1 MTDEQLP
8 DDRDANDS
16 IDAETGPSADQPRW
30 WHQAFGRLR
39 QYGRW
44 LLLLFVGLISAG
56 LVSVVTIDLGPALRV
71 RAEQLFTSRIDRSVS
86 IGRLSTYV
94 LPGRFLIED
103 LVIGGRTEGDRP
115 FFVAKRLL
123 VTTAW
128 LPLLDGEFFVDS
140 VDLDGWRMLVEQF
153 EEGDHTFPAFFRQP
167 ENLEHVNESDGSD
180 AEEVGNRKPAGDA
193 STTDDSENRRFVMTV
208 QYLRAHNGEF
218 VYEDYGAPWS
228 VVAPNID
235 LTLTKAAGYGGQLSF
250 HGGTVQ
256 IDDFEPMTTSMRAT
270 YEFDGGFVD
279 LKRVDV
285 LMDGFEAV
293 VDGGVDLL
301 NWPES
306 IYRVTS
312 SSIEL
317 PIMKDIF
324 FAGYDFTTTGE
335 ATFTGE
341 WHIFD
346 GGRELTGT
354 FISSDAT
361 LVGFKFPDLDG
372 DLVWTRDRFEITR
385 ARSGFYDGRL
395 DFTYSMQPLGS
406 EFPTVASFSPHVE
419 SANIEELTTV
429 LEIGGIRPS
438 GSVSGSLYLEW
449 PLGQFVKR
457 RGRSSLSVAPPV
469 GVVLQGRGQRP
480 TAKRDGWN
488 YAEVVFEPEGEPWH
502 FPMGADLEVIFG
514 PDEIDISPSWIATPL
529 TAVEFHGETA
539 WGKRSSIPFEV
550 TSANWQESDRLLVSM
565 MTAFGRP
572 TGEMTVGGYGT
583 MVGEM
588 RDDFLSPLVE
598 AQFDGDDVTAWNVD
612 WGHGEG
618 NVVVERGILD
628 VSDGMFNDSD
638 SSIRVNGRFA
648 IGRVPDGVEE
658 LDASF
663 ELDGVPAQHV
673 RDAFSIEGYPIN
685 GPLYGDI
692 RLYGEYRR
700 PFGFG
705 RLRVAGGTAYGES
718 FDQTE
723 AGLRFEGEG
732 VWLDGLT
739 ISKGGGEL
747 TGAMYVRW
755 NGTYSVNADARNF
768 DLVTSQLFD
777 RLGAPVVG
785 FVDFS
790 VSGVG
795 SFDNPR
801 YQIRGTMTDLA
812 IAGTS
817 VGQVTSRLDIQ
828 NGLLAVELE
837 VASPTLAVSGSG
849 RVELTDDL
857 QSELRFRVTNTRLD
871 PFIRTLQPE
880 LPAETSLVTS
890 GTIQVEGSLV
900 NTGQLTIDA
909 TAEQLDLKLFDYRV
923 SNSGP
928 VSFSFE
934 NNVIY
939 VTQMELQGEGT
950 ALTVSGDIV
959 LSEAQLSL
967 DVNGDASLDILQ
979 GFFPDVR
986 GSGTMSVVAELE
998 GSFTAPT
1005 LTGEARVT
1013 DGRLRHFSLPHSL
1026 DKLNG
1031 TVVFEPGSVRL
1042 DGLVGELGGGSV
1054 YFGGRIGLQGY
1065 QVGVLDVTA
1074 TGENMGLRVEGIRSD
1089 VDADLTLQGSI
1100 ESPTLGGLV
1109 NVRDAIWLDFFQTNS
1124 GLISLSGGEETPVVS
1139 VEEDTLPLNYDLQ
1152 ISAPSSLRISDNRA
1166 QIVASADLTLRG
1178 TYAQPILVGNAEI
1191 DRGQIYFEGN
1201 RYRVIRG
1208 SVGFSNPIEIEPFF
1222 EIEAETDIR
1231 VPGQTYRVT
1240 LGLTGTLDRLTSPTL
1255 ESDPPLQ
1262 QFEIIGLLLGDIRDP
1277 QQAEIRTLRARESSQ
1292 QELLQA
1298 AGARLLTNPLSSG
1311 VGSVMQRSFGVD
1323 TFEITP
1329 SLDDPAA
1336 QQSTQLIPTARVLIG
1351 KRISDRAHVTF
1362 SRAVS
1367 GNNQD
1372 LIVILEYDASD
1383 RLSWVLSQNE
1393 DRTYAL
1399 DFRVRHDF

>member
-8 DDRDANDS
+8 DDRDVNDRVDS
-16 IDAETGPSADQPRW
+16 EVGPSEDETRW
-30 WHQAFGRLR
+30 WHQPLGRLR

-44 LLLLFVGLISAG
+44 LVLLAVGLLSAA
-56 LVSVVTIDLGPALRV
+56 LVSVVTIDLGPALRI
-71 RAEQLFTSRIDRSVS
+71 RAEQFASSRIDRSVT
-86 IGRLSTYV
+86 IGRLSTYI

-115 FFVAKRLL
+115 FFVAKRLVL
-123 VTTAW
+123 TTAW
-128 LPLLDGEFFVDS
+128 LPLLDGEFLVDS

-153 EEGDHTFPAFFRQP
+153 DEGDHTFPSFVSQTDNIDP
-167 ENLEHVNESDGSD
+167 VNESD
-180 AEEVGNRKPAGDA
+180 AGETEIANLVDEA
-193 STTDDSENRRFVMTV
+193 STTDDSESRRFVTTV

-228 VVAPNID
+228 VIAPNID
-235 LTLTKAAGYGGQLSF
+235 FTLTKAAGYGGQVFF
-250 HGGTVQ
+250 HGGTVK
-256 IDDFEPMTTSMRAT
+256 IGDFEPMITSMSAT
-270 YEFDGGFVD
+270 FELDGGLVD

-285 LMDGFEAV
+285 EMDGFEGV
-293 VDGGVDLL
+293 VEGDVDFL

-306 IYRVTS
+306 VYRVTD
-312 SSIEL
+312 SSIDL
-317 PIMKDIF
+317 PIMKGVF
-324 FAGYDFTTTGE
+324 FAGYDFVTTGE

-354 FISSDAT
+354 FTSGDAT
-361 LVGFKFPDLDG
+361 LAGLEFPELNG

-385 ARSGFYDGRL
+385 ARSGFYDGQL
-395 DFTYSMQPLGS
+395 DFTYSMEPLGS
-406 EFPTVASFSPHVE
+406 EFPAVSTFSPH
-419 SANIEELTTV
+419 IENTNLEGLITE

-449 PLGQFVKR
+449 PLGQFAER
-457 RGRSSLSVAPPV
+457 RGRTSLSIAPPDTV
-469 GVVLQGRGQRP
+469 FLQDRRQRP
-480 TAKRDGWN
+480 MAKRSGWR
-488 YAEVVFEPEGEPWH
+488 YAEVPFEPEGGPWQ
-502 FPMGADLEVIFG
+502 FPMGANLEMIFG
-514 PDEIDISPSWIATPL
+514 PDEIAISPSWIATPL
-529 TAVEFHGETA
+529 TAVDFYGETA
-539 WGKRSSIPFEV
+539 WGNRSRIPFEV
-550 TSANWQESDRLLVSM
+550 KSANWQESDRLLASM

-588 RDDFLSPLVE
+588 RDDFFSPVVE
-598 AQFDGDDVTAWNVD
+598 ALFDGDDVTAWNVD

-618 NVVVERGILD
+618 SLVVQRGMLD
-628 VSDGMFNDSD
+628 VTNGMFSDED
-638 SSIRVNGRFA
+638 SSVRVNGLFA
-648 IGRVPDGVEE
+648 IGRVPDGAEE
-658 LDASF
+658 MDASF
-663 ELDGVPAQHV
+663 ELDGIPAQHV
-673 RDAFSIEGYPIN
+673 RDAFSIQGYPIN
-685 GPLYGDI
+685 GPLHGEI

-705 RLRVAGGTAYGES
+705 RLRIGSGLAYGES

-739 ISKGGGEL
+739 ILKGDGEL

-785 FVDFS
+785 YVDFS

-812 IAGTS
+812 IEGAS
-817 VGQVTSRLDIQ
+817 VGQVTSRLEVQ
-828 NGLLAVELE
+828 NGLMAVELE

-849 RVELTDDL
+849 RVELSDDL
-857 QSELRFRVTNTRLD
+857 QSELRFRVTNTTLD

-880 LPAETSLVTS
+880 FPKETSLVTS
-890 GTIQVEGSLV
+890 GTIQVEGSLADAE
-900 NTGQLTIDA
+900 QLTIDA
-909 TAEQLDLKLFDYRV
+909 IAEQLDLKLFDYGV

-928 VSFSFE
+928 VSFALK
-934 NNVIY
+934 NNVIH
-939 VTQMELQGEGT
+939 VSQMELEGEGT
-950 ALTVSGDIV
+950 ALKLSGDV
-959 LSEAQLSL
+959 ALSEEQLSL

-979 GFFPDVR
+979 GFFQDVR
-986 GSGTMSVVAELE
+986 GSGTMSVVTELS
-998 GSFTAPT
+998 GSFAAPT
-1005 LTGEARVT
+1005 LVGEARVT

-1026 DKLNG
+1026 DEVNG
-1031 TVVFEPGSVRL
+1031 TVVFEPGSVQL
-1042 DGLVGELGGGSV
+1042 DGLAAKLGGGSV
-1054 YFGGRIGLQGY
+1054 QFGGQIGLQGY

-1089 VDADLTLQGSI
+1089 VDADLTLRGSI
-1100 ESPTLGGLV
+1100 ESPTLGGIV
-1109 NVRDAIWLDFFQTNS
+1109 NVRDAIWLDLFQTN
-1124 GLISLSGGEETPVVS
+1124 GALISLSGGGETPVVS
-1139 VEEDTLPLNYDLQ
+1139 VEEDTIPLNYDLQ

-1178 TYAQPILVGNAEI
+1178 TYSQPILVGNAEI

-1240 LGLTGTLDRLTSPTL
+1240 LGLTGTLDRLASPTL

-1311 VGSVMQRSFGVD
+1311 VGSVIQRSFGVD

-1399 DFRVRHDF
+1399 DFRVRHAF

>member
-8 DDRDANDS
+8 DDGDVNDR
-16 IDAETGPSADQPRW
+16 IDSEAGPSEDQTRW
-30 WHQAFGRLR
+30 WYQPLGRLR

-44 LLLLFVGLISAG
+44 LVLLSVGLISAG

-71 RAEQLFTSRIDRSVS
+71 RAEQLFASRIDRSVS
-86 IGRLSTYV
+86 IGRLSTYI
-94 LPGRFLIED
+94 LPGRFLVED

-115 FFVAKRLL
+115 FFVANRLVL
-123 VTTAW
+123 TTAW
-128 LPLLDGEFFVDS
+128 LPLLDGEFLVDS

-153 EEGDHTFPAFFRQP
+153 EEGDHTFPVFFRQP
-167 ENLEHVNESDGSD
+167 ENLEPVNESDAGETEI
-180 AEEVGNRKPAGDA
+180 AKPVDEAA
-193 STTDDSENRRFVMTV
+193 TTEDSENRRFVTTV

-235 LTLTKAAGYGGQLSF
+235 FTMTKSAGYGGQVSF

-256 IDDFEPMTTSMRAT
+256 IADFEPMTTSMRAT
-270 YEFDGGFVD
+270 YELDGGFVD

-285 LMDGFEAV
+285 QMDGFEGV
-293 VDGGVDLL
+293 VDGAIDFL

-312 SSIEL
+312 SSINL
-317 PIMKDIF
+317 PIMKDVF
-324 FAGYDFTTTGE
+324 FAGYDFVTTGE
-335 ATFTGE
+335 AAFTGE
-341 WHIFD
+341 WHVFD

-354 FISSDAT
+354 FTSGDAT
-361 LVGFKFPDLDG
+361 LAGLKFPDLDG

-385 ARSGFYDGRL
+385 ARSGFYDGQL
-395 DFTYSMQPLGS
+395 DFTYSMQPLGAELPAVS
-406 EFPTVASFSPHVE
+406 SFSPHIE
-419 SANIEELTTV
+419 SANLEGLTAE

-449 PLGQFVKR
+449 PLGQFAKR
-457 RGRSSLSVAPPV
+457 QGRTSLLVAPPDNV
-469 GVVLQGRGQRP
+469 FLQDRRQPP
-480 TAKRDGWN
+480 TAKRDGWG
-488 YAEVVFEPEGEPWH
+488 YAGVPFEPEGEPWQ
-502 FPMGADLEVIFG
+502 FPMGANLEVIFG
-514 PDEIDISPSWIATPL
+514 PDNIAISPSWIATPL
-529 TAVEFHGETA
+529 TAVDFYGETA

-550 TSANWQESDRLLVSM
+550 KSADWQESDRLLASM

-588 RDDFLSPLVE
+588 RDDFFSPVVE
-598 AQFDGDDVTAWNVD
+598 ALFDGDDVTAWNVD

-618 NVVVERGILD
+618 SLVVQRGILD
-628 VSDGMFNDSD
+628 VTDGIFSD
-638 SSIRVNGRFA
+638 SNASVRVNGLFA
-648 IGRVPDGVEE
+648 IGRVADGVEE
-658 LDASF
+658 MDASF
-663 ELDGVPAQHV
+663 ELDGIPAQHV
-673 RDAFSIEGYPIN
+673 RDAFSIEGYPID

-705 RLRVAGGTAYGES
+705 RLRIGGGVAYGES

-739 ISKGGGEL
+739 ILKGDGEL

-755 NGTYSVNADARNF
+755 DGTYSVNADARDF

-785 FVDFS
+785 YVDFS
-790 VSGVG
+790 VSGAG
-795 SFDNPR
+795 SFENPR
-801 YQIRGTMTDLA
+801 YQIRGGMTDLA
-812 IAGTS
+812 IQGAS
-817 VGQVTSRLDIQ
+817 VGQVTSRLDVQ
-828 NGLLAVELE
+828 NGLMAVELE

-849 RVELTDDL
+849 RVELSDEL
-857 QSELRFRVTNTRLD
+857 QSELRFRVTNTTLD
-871 PFIRTLQPE
+871 PFIRTLQPG
-880 LPAETSLVTS
+880 LPEETSLVTS
-890 GTIQVEGSLV
+890 GTIQVEGSLANV
-900 NTGQLTIDA
+900 EQLTIDA
-909 TAEQLDLKLFDYRV
+909 TAEQLDLRLFDYGV

-928 VSFSFE
+928 VSFAL
-934 NNVIY
+934 NDNVIH
-939 VTQMELQGEGT
+939 VTQMELEGEGT
-950 ALTVSGDIV
+950 ALKLSGDIV
-959 LSEAQLSL
+959 LSDEQLSL

-979 GFFPDVR
+979 GFFPNVR
-986 GSGTMSVVAELE
+986 GSGTMSMVTELS
-998 GSFTAPT
+998 GSFAAPT
-1005 LTGEARVT
+1005 LIGEARVT

-1026 DKLNG
+1026 DEVNG
-1031 TVVFEPGSVRL
+1031 TVVFEPGSVQL
-1042 DGLVGELGGGSV
+1042 DGLAAKLGGGSV
-1054 YFGGRIGLQGY
+1054 HFGGQIGLQGY

-1074 TGENMGLRVEGIRSD
+1074 TGENMALRVEGIRSD
-1089 VDADLTLQGSI
+1089 VDADLTLRGSMG
-1100 ESPTLGGLV
+1100 SPTLGGVV
-1109 NVRDAIWLDFFQTNS
+1109 NVRDAIWLDLFQTNG
-1124 GLISLSGGEETPVVS
+1124 GLISLSGGQETPVVS
-1139 VEEDTLPLNYDLQ
+1139 VEEDALPLNYDLQ
-1152 ISAPSSLRISDNRA
+1152 ISAPSSLRVSDNRA

-1178 TYAQPILVGNAEI
+1178 TYSQPILVGNAEI

-1208 SVGFSNPIEIEPFF
+1208 NVGFSNPIEIEPFF

-1240 LGLTGTLDRLTSPTL
+1240 LGLTGTLDRLASPTL

-1262 QFEIIGLLLGDIRDP
+1262 QFEIIGLLLGDVRDP

-1399 DFRVRHDF
+1399 DFRVRHAF

>member
-8 DDRDANDS
+8 DDGDVNDR
-16 IDAETGPSADQPRW
+16 IDSEAGPPEDQTRW
-30 WHQAFGRLR
+30 WYQPLGRLR

-44 LLLLFVGLISAG
+44 LVLLSVGLISAG

-71 RAEQLFTSRIDRSVS
+71 RAEQLFASRIDRSVS
-86 IGRLSTYV
+86 IGRLSTYI
-94 LPGRFLIED
+94 LPGRFLVED

-115 FFVAKRLL
+115 FFVANRLVL
-123 VTTAW
+123 TTAW
-128 LPLLDGEFFVDS
+128 LPLLDGEFLVDS

-153 EEGDHTFPAFFRQP
+153 EEGDHTFPVFFRQP
-167 ENLEHVNESDGSD
+167 ENLEPVNESDAGETEI
-180 AEEVGNRKPAGDA
+180 AKPVDEAA
-193 STTDDSENRRFVMTV
+193 TTEDSENRRFVTTV

-235 LTLTKAAGYGGQLSF
+235 FTMTKSAGYGGQVSF

-256 IDDFEPMTTSMRAT
+256 IADFEPMTTSMRAT
-270 YEFDGGFVD
+270 YELDGGFVD

-285 LMDGFEAV
+285 QLDGFEGV
-293 VDGGVDLL
+293 VDGGIDFL

-312 SSIEL
+312 SSINL
-317 PIMKDIF
+317 PIMKDVF
-324 FAGYDFTTTGE
+324 FAGYDFVTTGE
-335 ATFTGE
+335 AAFTGE
-341 WHIFD
+341 WHVFD

-354 FISSDAT
+354 FTSGDAT
-361 LVGFKFPDLDG
+361 LAGLKFPDLDG

-385 ARSGFYDGRL
+385 ARSGFYDGQL
-395 DFTYSMQPLGS
+395 DFTYSMQPLGAELPAVS
-406 EFPTVASFSPHVE
+406 SFSPHIE
-419 SANIEELTTV
+419 SANLEGLTAE

-449 PLGQFVKR
+449 PLGQFAKR
-457 RGRSSLSVAPPV
+457 QGRTSLLVAPPDNV
-469 GVVLQGRGQRP
+469 FLQDRRQPP
-480 TAKRDGWN
+480 TAKRDGWG
-488 YAEVVFEPEGEPWH
+488 YAGVPFEPEGEPWQ
-502 FPMGADLEVIFG
+502 FPMGANLEVIFG
-514 PDEIDISPSWIATPL
+514 PDNIAISPSWIATPL
-529 TAVEFHGETA
+529 TAVDFYGETA

-550 TSANWQESDRLLVSM
+550 KSADWQESDRLLASM

-588 RDDFLSPLVE
+588 RDDFFSPVVE
-598 AQFDGDDVTAWNVD
+598 ALFDGDDVTAWNVD

-618 NVVVERGILD
+618 SLVVQRGILD
-628 VSDGMFNDSD
+628 VTDGIFSD
-638 SSIRVNGRFA
+638 SNASVRVNGLFA
-648 IGRVPDGVEE
+648 IGRVADGVEE
-658 LDASF
+658 MDASF
-663 ELDGVPAQHV
+663 ELDGIPAQHV
-673 RDAFSIEGYPIN
+673 RDAFSIEGYPID

-705 RLRVAGGTAYGES
+705 RLRIGGGVAYGES

-739 ISKGGGEL
+739 ILKGDGEL

-755 NGTYSVNADARNF
+755 DGTYSVNADARDF

-785 FVDFS
+785 YVDFS
-790 VSGVG
+790 VSGAG
-795 SFDNPR
+795 SFENPR
-801 YQIRGTMTDLA
+801 YQIRGGMTDLA
-812 IAGTS
+812 IQGAS
-817 VGQVTSRLDIQ
+817 VGQVTSRLDVQ
-828 NGLLAVELE
+828 NGLMAVELE

-849 RVELTDDL
+849 RVELSDEL
-857 QSELRFRVTNTRLD
+857 QSELRFRVTNTTLD
-871 PFIRTLQPE
+871 PFIRTLQPG
-880 LPAETSLVTS
+880 LPEETSLVTS
-890 GTIQVEGSLV
+890 GTIQVEGSLANV
-900 NTGQLTIDA
+900 EQLAIDA
-909 TAEQLDLKLFDYRV
+909 TAEQLDLRLFDYGV

-928 VSFSFE
+928 VSFAL
-934 NNVIY
+934 NDNVIH
-939 VTQMELQGEGT
+939 VTQMELEGEGT
-950 ALTVSGDIV
+950 ALKLSGDIV
-959 LSEAQLSL
+959 LSDEQLSL

-979 GFFPDVR
+979 GFFPNVR
-986 GSGTMSVVAELE
+986 GSGTMSMVTELS
-998 GSFTAPT
+998 GSFAAPT
-1005 LTGEARVT
+1005 LIGEARVT

-1026 DKLNG
+1026 DEVNG
-1031 TVVFEPGSVRL
+1031 TVVFEPGSVQL
-1042 DGLVGELGGGSV
+1042 DGLAAKLGGGSV
-1054 YFGGRIGLQGY
+1054 HFGGQIGLQGY

-1074 TGENMGLRVEGIRSD
+1074 TGENMALRVEGIRSD
-1089 VDADLTLQGSI
+1089 VDADLTLRGSVG
-1100 ESPTLGGLV
+1100 SPTLGGVV
-1109 NVRDAIWLDFFQTNS
+1109 NVRDAIWLDLFQTNG
-1124 GLISLSGGEETPVVS
+1124 GLISLSGGQETPVVS
-1139 VEEDTLPLNYDLQ
+1139 VEEDALPLNYDLQ
-1152 ISAPSSLRISDNRA
+1152 ISAPSSLRVSDNRA

-1178 TYAQPILVGNAEI
+1178 TYSQPILVGNAEI

-1208 SVGFSNPIEIEPFF
+1208 NVGFSNPIEIEPFF

-1240 LGLTGTLDRLTSPTL
+1240 LGLTGTLDRLASPTL

-1262 QFEIIGLLLGDIRDP
+1262 QFEIIGLLLGDVRDP

-1399 DFRVRHDF
+1399 DFRVRHAF